1 MIDAVGVVIP
11 ARDEERRI
19 GRCLDSVRR
28 ALSRVPDR
36 VEARLCVVLDSCT
49 DRTPWVVAGLLQ
61 GWLGAQVVT
70 VRNRPPGAGVGLARD
85 LGVRSLL
92 RRLRPRGAERVWLL
106 NTDADTTVPAGWVL
120 EQLRYARGGAHG
132 VAGLAD
138 LRGESRLS
146 RIGQDRYREIVSLG
160 VRGRTHNHVYGANL
174 GVRADA
180 YLRCGGFPAW
190 GHGEEHQLWRA
201 MADAGCQLRQPS
213 DLRVSTS
220 ARIRGRAEGGLA
232 DLLRAI
238 EASAVEDPSADRA
251 G

>member
-1 MIDAVGVVIP
+1 
-11 ARDEERRI
+11 
-19 GRCLDSVRR
+19 VRR
-28 ALSRVPDR
+28 ALSRVQDQ
-36 VEARLCVVLDSCT
+36 VQARLCVVLDSCT

-61 GWLGAQVVT
+61 GWPGAQVVT

-85 LGVRSLL
+85 LGVRALL
-92 RRLRPRGAERVWLL
+92 RGLRPRGAERVWLL

-120 EQLRYARGGAHG
+120 EQLCYARGGTHG

-138 LRGESRLS
+138 LRGEPRLS
-146 RIGQDRYREIVSLG
+146 RIGQQRYREIASSG
-160 VRGRTHNHVYGANL
+160 VRGGTHNHVYAANL

-201 MADAGCQLRQPS
+201 MAEADCQLRQPS

-232 DLLRAI
+232 DLLRSIDADV
-238 EASAVEDPSADRA
+238 AEDPSAERA
-251 G
+251 V